1 MHGNHCGFVDV
12 YQVTVI
18 LPTRANY
25 ANSKTFLIRF
35 HTECTSSRT
44 QMTAKKFAVK
54 VSSRTH
60 VHSRARARTRFDL
73 NPLLGLEDLFEQGD
87 LTKKLE
93 LKYYGGGGGCS
104 GLHSL
109 KDVKMDGYIF

>member
-1 MHGNHCGFVDV
+1 MVTTATSWIYV

-25 ANSKTFLIRF
+25 ATSKTFLFRF
-35 HTECTSSRT
+35 HTGSTSSRT
-44 QMTAKKFAVK
+44 QMTAKKFAVQ

-60 VHSRARARTRFDL
+60 TRTLAHAHTRFNL

-87 LTKKLE
+87 LTKLE
-93 LKYYGGGGGCS
+93 LKYYGEYWREWEGGGAVLG
-104 GLHSL
+104 GT
-109 KDVKMDGYIF
+109 V